1 MQPTKKN
8 NKLITYFYI
17 NARKNKNGSTK
28 FGGGAGE
35 IGGLANQLVRVKV
48 KGVGSSSD
56 RAKKILTKNN

>member
-28 FGGGAGE
+28 IGGGAGE
-35 IGGLANQLVRVKV
+35 IGGLANQLV
-48 KGVGSSSD
+48 
-56 RAKKILTKNN
+56 